1 MWCRHCLR
9 EVQASSS
16 GLSPAACPLCGRSV
30 EAVTRQTQAVRQAR
44 EILERWQSSD
54 LFDRI
59 HNTEPTPPKKQ
70 QAVLNPPRLSMQ
82 REESSPV
89 VTSLPV
95 TPVNRPLPPLS
106 ELAPAPPASTTAS
119 TNASPTASTTPE
131 AVAAAAISGKDLSS
145 LEQTAQALPS
155 GPASASV
162 VREVPTLP
170 VDLIAPPFLVA
181 AAANSTIANSPATDV
196 TCASSEPPKA
206 PHAIAGPVADAPAA
220 PESVPNATALIETEA
235 AVIRVSESVPIPL
248 DLSSADPEI
257 PQTPQ
262 FRETLSP
269 ARDTH
274 RNEPVSSMNDGMN
287 TDSIA
292 AFFENN
298 GANLMQHAET
308 PKGATAAS
316 KPRFSPIAPMLFP
329 PVAADEQI
337 PFPDGNFPGQ
347 PDTENMIP
355 IAPRHGFVTPVNPA
369 RPIAADEKTRGTI
382 ENLSNAGPRLD
393 PESLPIA
400 EQPRGRTPLTRPNLQ
415 RKSLLPPSPKVR
427 STTDSTVGTNLR
439 IDSPAETGKSGI
451 DQTRDTASTSVMTER
466 GRPVRVSNSPEV
478 GLHNR
483 MATSPTGDAL
493 QTPSEGQTMASR
505 PTQQRFVDA
514 PHSLS
519 SRGPHFDVNPPRRT
533 NLTSI
538 IGQTLAYIGVL
549 GLTVGTSMVIY
560 GHFGGYAEYTPTG
573 WLVTTV
579 AQMLLFLGVINLVSG
594 GMEQNNEDVSR
605 RIQSL
610 GDQLLRIEQATSQ
623 SQHSPQTDDPAAD
636 GYPEAANYSE
646 SNRQVS
652 NGLRG

>member
-82 REESSPV
+82 REEPSPV

-106 ELAPAPPASTTAS
+106 ELASAPPAS
-119 TNASPTASTTPE
+119 PTARTTSE
-131 AVAAAAISGKDLSS
+131 AVDLPAISRKDLSS
-145 LEQTAQALPS
+145 RQPTPQPSPS

-170 VDLIAPPFLVA
+170 VDLIDPPFLVA
-181 AAANSTIANSPATDV
+181 AAANSTIADSRTIDV
-196 TCASSEPPKA
+196 TCDSSG
-206 PHAIAGPVADAPAA
+206 AIKTRNAVAGPVADSLASPKSGPVAA
-220 PESVPNATALIETEA
+220 ALTDTNTKA
-235 AVIRVSESVPIPL
+235 AVIRVSKSVPIPL

-262 FRETLSP
+262 VLETRSP

-274 RNEPVSSMNDGMN
+274 RNEPVSSMNDGIN

-298 GANLMQHAET
+298 GANLMQPAES
-308 PKGATAAS
+308 PKGALAAS

-337 PFPDGNFPGQ
+337 HSPDGNFPGQ

-355 IAPRHGFVTPVNPA
+355 IAPRHGFVIPGNPT
-369 RPIAADEKTRGTI
+369 RPIAADEKIRGTT
-382 ENLSNAGPRLD
+382 EKTSNAGPRLD

-415 RKSLLPPSPKVR
+415 RKSLLPTSPKVR
-427 STTDSTVGTNLR
+427 STTDGSVGTNLR

-451 DQTRDTASTSVMTER
+451 DQPRGTASTSVITEG
-466 GRPVRVSNSPEV
+466 GRPVRVSNSPDV
-478 GLHNR
+478 GPHNR
-483 MATSPTGDAL
+483 MATSPTGEAS

-623 SQHSPQTDDPAAD
+623 SPHSPQTDDLAAN
-636 GYPEAANYSE
+636 GYPETAEYSE

-652 NGLRG
+652 NVLRG

>member
-59 HNTEPTPPKKQ
+59 YNTEPTPQKKQ

-82 REESSPV
+82 REEPSPV

-106 ELAPAPPASTTAS
+106 ELASTPP
-119 TNASPTASTTPE
+119 ASPTARTTPE
-131 AVAAAAISGKDLSS
+131 PVDSSAISRKDLSS
-145 LEQTAQALPS
+145 PQPNLRPLPS
-155 GPASASV
+155 GHASASV

-170 VDLIAPPFLVA
+170 VDLIDPPFLVGA
-181 AAANSTIANSPATDV
+181 AASSTIANPRSIDV
-196 TCASSEPPKA
+196 RRVSSEATKTPNA
-206 PHAIAGPVADAPAA
+206 FARPVADASAS
-220 PESVPNATALIETEA
+220 PESVPNSAALTETKA
-235 AVIRVSESVPIPL
+235 AVIRASESAPVPL
-248 DLSSADPEI
+248 DLSAADPET
-257 PQTPQ
+257 PQTPHVPE
-262 FRETLSP
+262 RHSP
-269 ARDTH
+269 ACNTH
-274 RNEPVSSMNDGMN
+274 RNEPVSSLNDGMN

-298 GANLMQHAET
+298 GANLMQPAET
-308 PKGATAAS
+308 PKGARAAS
-316 KPRFSPIAPMLFP
+316 KPRFLPMAPMLFP

-337 PFPDGNFPGQ
+337 HFPDGTFPEH
-347 PDTENMIP
+347 PDTEKMIP
-355 IAPRHGFVTPVNPA
+355 IAPHHGFVTPGAPA

-382 ENLSNAGPRLD
+382 EKMSNAGSRLD

-415 RKSLLPPSPKVR
+415 RKSLLPSSPKVR
-427 STTDSTVGTNLR
+427 STTDGTVGTNLR
-439 IDSPAETGKSGI
+439 IDSPAETVKPGI
-451 DQTRDTASTSVMTER
+451 DRTRDTASTSVMTEH
-466 GRPVRVSNSPEV
+466 GRPIRVSNSPEV

-483 MATSPTGDAL
+483 MATSPTGEAS

-636 GYPEAANYSE
+636 VYPEAAEYSE
-646 SNRQVS
+646 SDRKVS
-652 NGLRG
+652 SGLRG